1 MSEGGDIG
9 FCVSFKNTETG
20 VDLLPRDRVD
30 CHLIMEEGQIICDQ
44 IGKCNQI
51 FTFNFVFK
59 SN

>member
-9 FCVSFKNTETG
+9 FCVSFKNSETV

-30 CHLIMEEGQIICDQ
+30 SHLIMEEGQIICDQ

-51 FTFNFVFK
+51 FTSNFV
-59 SN
+59 